1 MKNKL
6 PPQLQLTHLDHG
18 VFDHLSHQPLFLVKF
33 DISKFRSRCGIS
45 KISTLIDVLKVI
57 FEIMSLD
64 PEEYRLIQETIEG
77 MPTSR
82 LHFLNCLLEDDPARA
97 DVLAIVQLELK
108 KRRQQAQIKNLNNSL
123 RASNPLGR
131 VISGVT
137 GFFIRSSR
145 KS

>member
-1 MKNKL
+1 MKNNL
-6 PPQLQLTHLDHG
+6 PPQLQFTHLDHG
-18 VFDHLSHQPLFLVKF
+18 LFDRLGHQPLLSVKF
-33 DISKFRSRCGIS
+33 DISKFRSRYGIS

-64 PEEYRLIQETIEG
+64 PEEYRLLQETIEG
-77 MPTSR
+77 TPTSR
-82 LHFLNCLLEDDPARA
+82 LHLLNCFLEDDPARA

-108 KRRQQAQIKNLNNSL
+108 KRRQQAQIENLNKSL
-123 RASNPLGR
+123 KASNLVGR
-131 VISGVT
+131 VISGVK